1 MYKRQNN
8 YGPHQHTEKLI
19 PLLISNCL
27 NWKKLPIY
35 GDGKNIRDWL
45 FVEDHCEAICEVLD
59 KGKVGETYNIGGNNQ
74 TSNIEIAQKIC
85 SILDKLSPNK
95 KGDYSQLIEFVKDR
109 PGHDF
114 RYNLDTSKI
123 KKELNWQPSETFD
136 SGLEKTVS
144 WYFEKYIS
152 GEK

>member
-1 MYKRQNN
+1 M
-8 YGPHQHTEKLI
+8 
-19 PLLISNCL
+19 
-27 NWKKLPIY
+27 
-35 GDGKNIRDWL
+35 
-45 FVEDHCEAICEVLD
+45 
-59 KGKVGETYNIGGNNQ
+59 
-74 TSNIEIAQKIC
+74 
-85 SILDKLSPNK
+85 
-95 KGDYSQLIEFVKDR
+95 IEFVQDR

>member
-1 MYKRQNN
+1 MAELVDARDSKSRSLGSICSTQIWGTILIKQCIFVNKLYKFLFNV
-8 YGPHQHTEKLI
+8 L
-19 PLLISNCL
+19 
-27 NWKKLPIY
+27 KKGTI
-35 GDGKNIRDWL
+35 
-45 FVEDHCEAICEVLD
+45 
-59 KGKVGETYNIGGNNQ
+59 GETYNIGGNNQ
-74 TSNIEIAQKIC
+74 TSNIEITQKIC

-95 KGDYSQLIEFVKDR
+95 KGNHSQLIEFVQDR